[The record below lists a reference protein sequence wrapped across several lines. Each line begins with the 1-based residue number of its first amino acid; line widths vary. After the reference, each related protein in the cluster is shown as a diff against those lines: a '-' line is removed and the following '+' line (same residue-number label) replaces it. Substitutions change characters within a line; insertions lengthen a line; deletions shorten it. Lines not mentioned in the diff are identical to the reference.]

1 MYFHNFPT
9 IAYDATGN
17 KIFQTVSDILTRIV
31 ARAQVKTRDVL
42 FTKHQILEGESPESL
57 AFNYYGRAEYH
68 WIILMLNQYYDRY
81 YDWPMTQRD
90 LQAYVIS
97 KYTNPDG
104 IHHYEISQKSGNTNT
119 KIKVELADEPS
130 ATSVTNF
137 EYEAEENENRKEI
150 RLLDAAY
157 LTAFISEFKLL
168 VQNGN

>member
-17 KIFQTVSDILTRIV
+17 KIFQTVSDILTRVV
-31 ARAQVKTRDVL
+31 AKAEVKTRDVL
-42 FTKHQILEGESPESL
+42 FTKYQVLEGETPEGI
-57 AFNYYGRAEYH
+57 AFDYYGKAEYH

-90 LQAYVIS
+90 LQAYVLS
-97 KYTNPDG
+97 KYANPQG

-130 ATSVTNF
+130 ASSVTNF
-137 EYEAEENENRKEI
+137 VYESTLNENRKMI
-150 RLLDAAY
+150 RLLDSSY
-157 LTAFISEFKLL
+157 LTSFISEFKLV

>member
-97 KYTNPDG
+97 KYANPDG
-104 IHHYEISQKSGNTNT
+104 INHYEISQKSGNTNT
-119 KIKVELADEPS
+119 KIWVELTDEPS
-130 ATSVTNF
+130 ATAVQILNMKQKKMK
-137 EYEAEENENRKEI
+137 KEK
-150 RLLDAAY
+150 R
-157 LTAFISEFKLL
+157 
-168 VQNGN
+168 